1 MFYVLIYIF
10 VFILGLLFGSFL
22 NVVADRVINGESIV
36 KGRSHCDSCKK
47 TLTARDL
54 IPVLS
59 IIVAKFKCR
68 YCGTKLSLYYPF
80 SELLTGIAFVVIFN
94 YSNVLN
100 QTNIYS
106 ILSLVYLLL
115 IACFYI
121 VLFLT
126 DIKYRLI
133 PNSFVIIGV
142 ITVALYTIGLL
153 VVQYVS
159 IYSNLAHDNFGQYL
173 LKTDYFK
180 DAVLIA
186 LRGLGVT
193 TLSSIG
199 IALFFILLI
208 VVTRGRGMGAGD
220 ATLGFLIGFVN
231 GFPNNILA
239 IFLGFALGSVISI
252 VLIIARNKTVKD
264 TVPFGPFLIAGSVIS
279 YFWGTQI
286 LNLYY
291 GLFR

>member
-1 MFYVLIYIF
+1 MFYVLIFTF

-22 NVVADRVINGESIV
+22 NVVADRVINGESII

-47 TLTARDL
+47 TLVARDL
-54 IPVLS
+54 IPIIS
-59 IIVAKFKCR
+59 IVIAKFKCR
-68 YCGTKLSLYYPF
+68 YCGTNLSLYYPF
-80 SELLTGIAFVVIFN
+80 SELLTGVAFVVIFG
-94 YSNVLN
+94 YSNILA
-100 QTNIYS
+100 QPSIYS
-106 ILSLVYLLL
+106 FLSFVYLLL

-133 PNSFVIIGV
+133 PNSIVIIGV
-142 ITVALYTIGLL
+142 ITVVLYTLALL
-153 VVQYVS
+153 SIQYIS
-159 IYSNLAHDNFGQYL
+159 IYSNLANDNFGQYL
-173 LKTDYFK
+173 LRTDYFK

-208 VVTRGRGMGAGD
+208 LITRGRGMGAGD

-239 IFLGFALGSVISI
+239 IFLGFALGSLVSI
-252 VLIIARNKTVKD
+252 GLIIARTKTVKD
-264 TVPFGPFLIAGSVIS
+264 TVPFGPFLITGSVIS
-279 YFWGTQI
+279 YFWGTQLLDI
-286 LNLYY
+286 YY